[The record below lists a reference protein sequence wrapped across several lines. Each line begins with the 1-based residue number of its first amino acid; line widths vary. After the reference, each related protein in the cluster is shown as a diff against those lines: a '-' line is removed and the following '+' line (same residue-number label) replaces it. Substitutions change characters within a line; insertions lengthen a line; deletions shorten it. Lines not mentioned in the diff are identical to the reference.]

1 MYWDFILR
9 IFIAGI
15 LGGVIGLEREYRS
28 KEAGFR
34 THLLVALGSAL
45 FMILSHSG
53 FGEILARG
61 DTNISLDP
69 SRIASQVVTGIG
81 FIGTGIIIFQKHVVR
96 GLTTAAGLWV
106 TAAIGM
112 TCGSGMYLIAVSATV
127 MVLACLEILYL
138 ILRRFGTRSISLT
151 LSSSSR
157 KNIQRMICD
166 MKDEHIDIDS
176 YEVKE
181 LSHKNDTISVTV
193 DIKMRGDRYEAR
205 IFDFIGR
212 YEDINID
219 KIE

>member
-1 MYWDFILR
+1 M
-9 IFIAGI
+9 
-15 LGGVIGLEREYRS
+15 
-28 KEAGFR
+28 
-34 THLLVALGSAL
+34 
-45 FMILSHSG
+45 
-53 FGEILARG
+53 
-61 DTNISLDP
+61 
-69 SRIASQVVTGIG
+69 TGIG

-138 ILRRFGTRSISLT
+138 VLRKFGTRSICLT

-181 LSHKNDTISVTV
+181 LSHKNDTILVTV

>member
-1 MYWDFILR
+1 
-9 IFIAGI
+9 
-15 LGGVIGLEREYRS
+15 
-28 KEAGFR
+28 
-34 THLLVALGSAL
+34 
-45 FMILSHSG
+45 
-53 FGEILARG
+53 
-61 DTNISLDP
+61 
-69 SRIASQVVTGIG
+69 
-81 FIGTGIIIFQKHVVR
+81 
-96 GLTTAAGLWV
+96 
-106 TAAIGM
+106 M

-181 LSHKNDTISVTV
+181 LSHKNDTILVTV

>member
-9 IFIAGI
+9 IFIACV

-106 TAAIGM
+106 IGM

-138 ILRRFGTRSISLT
+138 VLRKFGTRSISLT

-181 LSHKNDTISVTV
+181 LSHKNDTILVTV

>member
-1 MYWDFILR
+1 M
-9 IFIAGI
+9 
-15 LGGVIGLEREYRS
+15 GGVIGLEREYRS

-181 LSHKNDTISVTV
+181 LSHKNDTILVTV